1 MQYLTKIAGLPA
13 NTIYDLGQTITMY
26 DSITEDSSIQRTMHV
41 HLCGAQTEQT
51 TPGQGAGPRDFKHIP
66 CIYSL
71 ESDACPKS

>member
-41 HLCGAQTEQT
+41 HLCCAKKEQT
-51 TPGQGAGPRDFKHIP
+51 TPDQGAGPRDFTHIP